1 MKFDLWFPTAILS
14 DTIENYDSIN
24 SELLKR
30 IEEIR
35 QTVPTGGTNW
45 LGKPYNTCGTFDIS
59 TDPQFETI
67 LNEITKRVNHFARRL
82 GVDVSRNKFKA
93 GEGWLNIYKQNDFQ
107 EFHHH
112 AGYQF
117 SAVYYVKTPAQSSE
131 IIFETPVAPDMNP
144 LPIILHSY
152 LTDQRARYSAAA
164 GEVIIFRSNI
174 RHCVPAH
181 QGSDE
186 RISLAFNFK

>member
-14 DTIENYDSIN
+14 DTVEDHESIN

-30 IEEIR
+30 IEDIR
-35 QTVPTGGTNW
+35 QTIPTGGVNW

-59 TDPQFETI
+59 TDTAFEKI
-67 LNEITKRVNHFARRL
+67 LNEITKRVNHFANRL
-82 GVDVSRNKFKA
+82 GVDTTRNKFKA
-93 GEGWLNIYKQNDFQ
+93 GEGWLNIYSQSDFQ

-117 SAVYYVKTPAQSSE
+117 SAVYYVKTPEKSSE
-131 IIFETPVAPDMNP
+131 LIFETPVPPDMNP
-144 LPIILHSY
+144 LPVMLHSY
-152 LTDQRARYSAAA
+152 LTDQRARYAATA

-174 RHCVPAH
+174 RHCVPSH
-181 QGSDE
+181 QGTDE